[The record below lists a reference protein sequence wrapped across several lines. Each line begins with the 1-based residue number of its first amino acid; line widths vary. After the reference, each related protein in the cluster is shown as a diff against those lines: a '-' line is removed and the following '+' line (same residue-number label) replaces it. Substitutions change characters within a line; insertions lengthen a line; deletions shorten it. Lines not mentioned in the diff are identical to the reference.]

1 MISFVRHAPSIA
13 LAAAVTSAK
22 RACYDERVLRIGRY
36 VLHEQIASGGMGA
49 VHLAQI
55 LGGAGFA
62 RLVAIK
68 RMHPHVASEPHALAM
83 FRDEA
88 RLSARVRD
96 PHIVATIDVVE
107 HEAELL
113 LVMEYVHG
121 ATLSL
126 LTRSAK
132 TDEAPVP
139 LNIAVAIVLDMLS
152 GLQAVHEAT
161 DERGQPLSIVHRDVS
176 PQNLLVGVDGMSRVL
191 DFGIAKATGR
201 LQTTRKGYL
210 KGKLGYMAPEHV
222 LHKDV
227 GPLAD
232 QYAAAVI
239 FWELL
244 AGRRLFDSSTEA
256 SVLAGVLE
264 KKILPPSAYTPENGG
279 LDDVVLRGL
288 SRDPA
293 ARFSSCREMAS
304 AIRAVTTPADAG
316 EVGRWVTALA
326 GESLAERAKR
336 VARIEAG
343 LADEGTPLTTE
354 STRTLTAP
362 KTFESSPSISTRR
375 RWLAPVLV
383 IGAVAASI
391 TTLAFHSRS
400 QTPGAPTAAPDVPA
414 TTAADPK
421 AADEAG
427 ATSRMTIPI
436 DIDTVEASAVVP
448 SGRASHVPS
457 APKGRTPHHTMRPHC
472 DPMFTIDANG
482 IRRVKP
488 ECL

>member
-1 MISFVRHAPSIA
+1 M
-13 LAAAVTSAK
+13 
-22 RACYDERVLRIGRY
+22 LRIGRY

-107 HEAELL
+107 HEQELL

-139 LNIAVAIVLDMLS
+139 LNIAVAITLDMLS

-176 PQNLLVGVDGMSRVL
+176 PQNILVGVDGMSRVL

-264 KKILPPSAYTPENGG
+264 KKILAPSSYTPENAGF
-279 LDDVVLRGL
+279 DDIVMRGL
-288 SRDPA
+288 SRDPTT
-293 ARFSSCREMAS
+293 RFSSCREMAS
-304 AIRAVTTPADAG
+304 AIRAVTAPADAE

-343 LADEGTPLTTE
+343 LADEGAPLTAE

-375 RWLAPVLV
+375 KWLAPALM
-383 IGAVAASI
+383 IGAVAAAI
-391 TTLAFHSRS
+391 ATLSFRPHS
-400 QTPGAPTAAPDVPA
+400 QTSAAPTAVSDTA
-414 TTAADPK
+414 TTTTADPK
-421 AADEAG
+421 PDDDAATTSP
-427 ATSRMTIPI
+427 ATLLNVDATAMTSV
-436 DIDTVEASAVVP
+436 TTSHT
-448 SGRASHVPS
+448 ASHVPI
-457 APKGRTPHHTMRPHC
+457 APKGGTSHHAAKSHC